1 MHGVMAAQSPHKGL
15 RHSSSL
21 CASTNR
27 YKGGEK
33 MPLKQG
39 YSQKSISENIKT
51 LIKEGYE
58 DKQAQAI
65 AYDLAKKAKEK
76 ANKK

>member
-1 MHGVMAAQSPHKGL
+1 
-15 RHSSSL
+15 
-21 CASTNR
+21 
-27 YKGGEK
+27 

>member
-1 MHGVMAAQSPHKGL
+1 MHPLIQHE
-15 RHSSSL
+15 
-21 CASTNR
+21 
-27 YKGGEK
+27 GGEK

>member
-1 MHGVMAAQSPHKGL
+1 
-15 RHSSSL
+15 
-21 CASTNR
+21 
-27 YKGGEK
+27 

-39 YSQKSISENIKT
+39 YSQKSISENIRT

-58 DKQAQAI
+58 SKQAQAI
-65 AYDLAKKAKEK
+65 SLDIAKKAKEK

>member
-1 MHGVMAAQSPHKGL
+1 
-15 RHSSSL
+15 
-21 CASTNR
+21 
-27 YKGGEK
+27 

-58 DKQAQAI
+58 QKQAEAI
-65 AYDLAKKAKEK
+65 SLDIAKKAKDK
-76 ANKK
+76 SNKK